1 MKNSEGKQSAASEKA
16 QHDFDRQMMNAM
28 RDHALRHEIKETE
41 KEACALA
48 TAALTLFNRC
58 RQLRA
63 QGVKTSACA
72 LRQIVKAAHLLVYVL
87 DEVRDAEPDKLAKV
101 ARREVFWPVCL
112 RSSGSLPMA
121 TKKFLQQVGK
131 DVPAPMHKSSPLAC
145 LLRDMMLY
153 GVQVWVE
160 KIEPNW
166 DAVKVSRGAKG
177 EYYSPAAVRAARK
190 HGQIVRRLERLPAL
204 GWPETPAEAK
214 RIKAEAKKIL
224 ESRPGRELLKERL
237 SQSHGYWRE
246 NKAPTPATL
255 HMGSLWREV
264 EYFFYNFPFQSP
276 GESSTWRFQ
285 ASELRPFAVK

>member
-1 MKNSEGKQSAASEKA
+1 MRAQGMTDAEMVKA
-16 QHDFDRQMMNAM
+16 EREDTAQMNAALLAALP
-28 RDHALRHEIKETE
+28 RHASKETE
-41 KEACALA
+41 KQASILA
-48 TAALTLFNRC
+48 AAALGMINRC

-63 QGVKTSACA
+63 QGIELSALA
-72 LRQIVKAAHLLVYVL
+72 IRQIIKAAHLLVRVL
-87 DEVRDAEPDKLAKV
+87 DEVREAKPPKEKNLTHLEKA

-112 RSSGSLPMA
+112 RSSGSLPKA

-131 DVPAPMHKSSPLAC
+131 DVPDPMHKSSPLAC

-166 DAVKVSRGAKG
+166 DAVKVSRDAKG
-177 EYYSPAAVRAARK
+177 EYYSPAAVRAAYK
-190 HGQIVRRLERLPAL
+190 HGQIVPCLERLPAL

-224 ESRPGRELLKERL
+224 ESRPGRELLKKRL

-255 HMGSLWREV
+255 HMGSVWREV
-264 EYFFYNFPFQSP
+264 EYFFYNFHFQSP
-276 GESSTWRFQ
+276 GDSST
-285 ASELRPFAVK
+285 